1 MIPEHD
7 RDVVSLIAA
16 VGLAALGYALVRTFS
31 DQLDT
36 DSFGSGR
43 LLFGITISLIVIG
56 YAAWNERT
64 GGLLGYR
71 LLIPPVLATLWTDGW
86 PMLQCWVAD
95 SRCKAAA
102 SLVGPSSG
110 VGTSAYAY
118 WGGFAAWLLG
128 GYMIAYWTWRR
139 QHALSSKK

>member
-31 DQLDT
+31 DQLDSE
-36 DSFGSGR
+36 SFGTGR
-43 LLFGITISLIVIG
+43 LLLGMAISLIVIG

-71 LLIPPVLATLWTDGW
+71 LLVPPILTTLWADVW
-86 PMLQCWVAD
+86 PLLQCWVVD
-95 SRCKAAA
+95 STCKAATL
-102 SLVGPSSG
+102 LVGPASD
-110 VGTSAYAY
+110 VATSVC
-118 WGGFAAWLLG
+118 
-128 GYMIAYWTWRR
+128 GY
-139 QHALSSKK
+139 